1 MISSKIGEMVLLPG
15 LKTYEILQKK
25 KIKKIS
31 ILELFLG
38 SIKYSMYR
46 AFTRSYSAII
56 KYQLFKKSYQV
67 IKYITQLFLFVLF
80 EQIKATQT
88 GSTPGLTAVGA
99 AVVGDIMCWGGRQCA
114 GWEMLC
120 GWESP
125 WMGAAA
131 GRNLKE

>member
-1 MISSKIGEMVLLPG
+1 MKFCR
-15 LKTYEILQKK
+15 KK

-67 IKYITQLFLFVLF
+67 IIYITQLFLFVLF

-99 AVVGDIMCWGGRQCA
+99 AVVGDMMCWG
-114 GWEMLC
+114 WEIMC
-120 GWESP
+120 G
-125 WMGAAA
+125 MGNAVRMGVAVD
-131 GRNLKE
+131 GSRSGS